1 MLWMRWRVSSDALTN
16 LNLELLPLCSVLYS
30 SRTEGESINVVKR
43 KHWFPRRKPP
53 WQDKEQWMMMRSV
66 TSKIAHKI
74 PIHGGLHTTKLNLM
88 LSNKNIINARMMG
101 VMFKGRCILL
111 FTMQRNQVLCFHQLL
126 KKISIGVS
134 VQGCTG
140 IMAIDVWRIELE
152 GGIKITHKD
161 HLILLRNM
169 IQSLLQAGPNLGTII
184 KKLFLAFGYI
194 PGMLIYNDEVICA
207 VQKEAD
213 LKKSAIKMKGRCNL
227 FRSGQGAPDEHKY
240 SSMLRR

>member
-1 MLWMRWRVSSDALTN
+1 MSPTLKEIANAASSN
-16 LNLELLPLCSVLYS
+16 GQSLLAYDEIEP
-30 SRTEGESINVVKR
+30 
-43 KHWFPRRKPP
+43 
-53 WQDKEQWMMMRSV
+53 
-66 TSKIAHKI
+66 
-74 PIHGGLHTTKLNLM
+74 KLNLM